1 MQFIKALFAT
11 ALLLISL
18 SGFSQ
23 NIQYAKSIVDSFT
36 SPSFHGRG
44 YVNDGEKT
52 AAEFIAGEFEKSKL
66 KLFGESY
73 FQAFALPMNTF
84 PDTIDVF
91 VDGKRLVPGRDFV
104 LSSSSPSFDGEFEM
118 LWFMKDTSGVP
129 RFDKNMDT
137 TSIDRKVIVTDMNA
151 RKFPYENHNPKGY
164 VFLQDE
170 KTMWHVSDGWKV
182 KDFFSLQIV
191 ESKISRENKI
201 LRLKYK
207 NRFFEEYP
215 TQNVIG
221 YIEGK
226 KRPNSYFVF
235 TAHYDHLGQ
244 MGPEAYF
251 PGGNDNASGSAML
264 LDLVRYYSQSENQ
277 PDISIAF
284 MAFSAEEAGLLGSRF
299 YTENPLFPLKQIKF
313 LVNLDMV
320 GSGSKGIKVV
330 NGSVFKKQFDKL
342 VKINRKNEYLLKV
355 NTRGEA
361 ANSDHYFFYEKGVPS
376 FFIYTLGPECIEY
389 HNIYDDSK
397 NVPFTEYE
405 DLFRLLVEFE
415 KTFK

>member
-1 MQFIKALFAT
+1 MNYKSIYTTILF
-11 ALLLISL
+11 LISI

-23 NIQYAKSIVDSFT
+23 DKPYAISIVDSLT

-44 YVNDGEKT
+44 YVNGGEKT
-52 AAEFIAGEFEKSKL
+52 AAAFIAGEFKKSNL
-66 KLFGESY
+66 KSFGDSY
-73 FQAFALPMNTF
+73 FQPFTLPINTF

-91 VDGKRLVPGRDFV
+91 VDGQRLVPGQDFV
-104 LSSSSPSFDGEFEM
+104 LSSSSPSVDGEFEL

-129 RFDKNMDT
+129 RFDENTDT
-137 TSIDRKVIVTDMNA
+137 TLLEKKVIVTDMNP
-151 RKFPYENHNPKGY
+151 RKFPYGKYTPKGY
-164 VFLQDE
+164 VFLQKE
-170 KTMWHVSDGWKV
+170 KTMWHVSDGWEV
-182 KDFFSLQIV
+182 KDFFSLQIL
-191 ESKISRENKI
+191 ESKISKENKT
-201 LRLKYK
+201 LKLK
-207 NRFFEEYP
+207 CRNRFFENYP
-215 TQNVIG
+215 TQNIIG
-221 YIEGK
+221 YIKGK
-226 KRPNSYFVF
+226 KQPNSYFVF

-264 LDLVRYYSQSENQ
+264 LDLLRYYSQDQNQ

-284 MAFSAEEAGLLGSRF
+284 MAFGAEEAGLLGSRF
-299 YTENPLFPLKQIKF
+299 YTENPLFPLGQIKF

-330 NGSVFKKQFDKL
+330 NGSVLKPEFDRL
-342 VKINRKNEYLLKV
+342 VKINMENGYLLTV
-355 NTRGEA
+355 SERGEA
-361 ANSDHYFFYEKGVPS
+361 ANSDHYFFYKNGVPS

-405 DLFRLLVEFE
+405 DLFRLLTEFV